1 MATRTV
7 GGRAMARRRGV
18 SCDSLL
24 LTFLGIC
31 LTGAVFGFQYQS
43 SMIDMQRQ
51 QDRQYNRE
59 QRSVI
64 PNVAIPRHGWFDRL
78 HTRRWAETASAAA
91 DTPTKEKSPSM
102 DKPSGDEK
110 EPQVMSSGYSQS
122 IDLIEAIEEAVKMA
136 LEGLP
141 PLSSGEKAQI
151 DLAVISVSSLYD
163 GSGAGSSSTASSVIP
178 TLLNSAKGYGSGI
191 QNAIGSSSGGVIG
204 SRIVTDYN
212 SIANEQDGSDDDKKD
227 GDGEKVPQLA
237 VCQPLEQEGVPC
249 VSVTLCILPDVNVET
264 FHVTSDEVPENWD
277 GLEAQEWKQSIGWTT
292 PTIAAS
298 AEESDDDD
306 LDAVFLLPSPA
317 FSNELE
323 DLLGGMEMHLSST
336 KSTSERPTIFGAVA
350 STVSSLSRARL
361 FRYDCHEPD
370 GVQAVAGG
378 CVGVKFSGDIEVQ
391 TVVAQGAKPVGG
403 VYQIVRGQ
411 DSTISTVAL
420 DETATELIKQAE
432 EEDGYDIDD
441 ADDGDDDEIDLS
453 AGDRKAQMAA
463 LYAKARIPKPVLAE
477 ANFIMR
483 TLSDDDQA
491 FMAKT
496 LLVGIERCGALGRSN
511 SELSRLAEGK
521 GYAFDVHPVASAA
534 MKDGSVTL
542 SLGSV
547 TVNPGTKMR
556 FFVREANYAERE
568 VKALLTGFKA
578 RNTLASDKDEQ
589 KISFEPAGCFVFPTL
604 DRGNKFFLGK
614 GGFESTTVSKF
625 FPEIPSISGF
635 FCNGVI
641 NSLSTDE
648 ERKVGMNDSVDLI
661 GSATSYALLGSKSN
675 RPTYT
680 ARKPAKSEAGPV
692 DDEAEESTSETH
704 MSYDATTK
712 KAPRDGDGE
721 LILKRREVH
730 SGRAMTVSTVE
741 WSVAEKTA
749 TPSSALEGFMW
760 DKETEVDRFRERVP
774 LANLLSQ
781 CKLYMLDPSK
791 PKPRDWIG
799 PVIKAAGLDADGD
812 ENRRFVIIPECK
824 RQEPQVGSLR
834 KRYDVSKLTVEF
846 SSFGA
851 PALAINCDAV
861 MFGGSL
867 DDVTKAREATSKMV
881 LDAAGNLVADEA
893 SPKDDE
899 ALTIPPILASDLLL
913 YPYQL
918 YKIRLAGADAVNLVV
933 GALQSKD
940 LVYLTKIASSL
951 QIQSLLMVTSVAQL
965 KRVMQ
970 LPPNSFDG
978 LIVSNR
984 KLEDFSFDMSGRQ
997 ALDILQSPEMES
1009 FREKHG
1015 ERLPVL
1021 VDGRVGLIEFDD
1033 DSDEDD
1039 VDPTMAYIKKL
1050 EDAGATGAIVG
1061 GGLVEKEDLLEQFT
1075 ADRN

>member
-1 MATRTV
+1 MVATTVSGRTMAMV
-7 GGRAMARRRGV
+7 RGI
-18 SCDSLL
+18 SYDRLL
-24 LTFLGIC
+24 STFLVLC
-31 LTGAVFGFQYQS
+31 LTSAVFGFQFQS
-43 SMIDMQRQ
+43 SMMDMKQ
-51 QDRQYNRE
+51 QQHRQYSRE
-59 QRSVI
+59 QRSVF
-64 PNVAIPRHGWFDRL
+64 PNVDIAGDGWVDRL
-78 HTRRWAETASAAA
+78 QTRLNAETASAAA
-91 DTPTKEKSPSM
+91 ADTPTKAKSSSM
-102 DKPSGDEK
+102 DKPSADEK

-163 GSGAGSSSTASSVIP
+163 GSGAGSASTASSVIP
-178 TLLNSAKGYGSGI
+178 TLLNAAKGYGSGI
-191 QNAIGSSSGGVIG
+191 QHVIGSSSGGVIG
-204 SRIVTDYN
+204 SRIITDFN
-212 SIANEQDGSDDDKKD
+212 SIADEKDGNEGDDKD
-227 GDGEKVPQLA
+227 SDGEKAPQSA
-237 VCQPLEQEGVPC
+237 ACRPLEQEGVPC
-249 VSVTLCILPDVNVET
+249 VSVTLCILPDVSVET

-277 GLEAQEWKQSIGWTT
+277 RLGAKEWKQSIGWTT
-292 PTIAAS
+292 PTNDAS
-298 AEESDDDD
+298 AEENDDNDD

-317 FSNELE
+317 FSKELE
-323 DLLGGMEMHLSST
+323 DLLGGMEMHLAST

-361 FRYDCHEPD
+361 FRYDCLDPD
-370 GVQAVAGG
+370 GVQAAAGG
-378 CVGVKFSGDIEVQ
+378 CVGVKFSGDIEVR

-403 VYQIVRGQ
+403 VYQIIKGQ

-441 ADDGDDDEIDLS
+441 ADDDNDEIDLS
-453 AGDRKAQMAA
+453 TGDRKAQMAA

-521 GYAFDVHPVASAA
+521 GYAFEVHPVASAA

-556 FFVREANYAERE
+556 FFVREANYAQRE
-568 VKALLTGFKA
+568 VEALLTGFKA
-578 RNTLASDKDEQ
+578 RNVVASDKDEQ
-589 KISFEPAGCFVFPTL
+589 KVSFEPAGCFVFPTL

-614 GGFESTTVSKF
+614 GGVESTTVSKF
-625 FPEIPSISGF
+625 FPRVPSISGF

-641 NSLSTDE
+641 NSLSTVE

-675 RPTYT
+675 RPIYRAGKT
-680 ARKPAKSEAGPV
+680 AKSEIGII
-692 DDEAEESTSETH
+692 DDKNEEPTAEAFT
-704 MSYDATTK
+704 SYDTTTK

-799 PVIKAAGLDADGD
+799 PVTKAAGLDEDGD

-846 SSFGA
+846 SSLGA

-867 DDVTKAREATSKMV
+867 EDVTKAREATSKMV
-881 LDAAGNLVADEA
+881 LDAAGDIVADE
-893 SPKDDE
+893 SLPKEDE
-899 ALTIPPILASDLLL
+899 PLTIPPILASDLIL

-951 QIQSLLMVTSVAQL
+951 QIQSLLTVTSVAQL
-965 KRVMQ
+965 ERVMQ
-970 LPPNSFDG
+970 LPPKSFDG

-984 KLEDFSFDMSGRQ
+984 KVR
-997 ALDILQSPEMES
+997 
-1009 FREKHG
+1009 
-1015 ERLPVL
+1015 
-1021 VDGRVGLIEFDD
+1021 
-1033 DSDEDD
+1033 
-1039 VDPTMAYIKKL
+1039 
-1050 EDAGATGAIVG
+1050 
-1061 GGLVEKEDLLEQFT
+1061 
-1075 ADRN
+1075 